1 MVSLIQKWFKKSG
14 EDFITIVSG
23 LPRSG
28 TSMMMQMLEA
38 GGMVILTDH
47 IRKADDD
54 NPRGYYELEKVK
66 KIKEDS
72 SWLKDA
78 YGRAFKMVSALLF
91 YLPEG
96 HRYKVIF
103 MRRNL
108 EEMLRSQKVML
119 QRLGKK
125 GADLTDEE
133 LIPKLEEH
141 LMDVERWLGTQKR
154 IQAVHIQY
162 SRILRDPKGSAGL
175 VNGLLD
181 GRLDLDKMAGV
192 VDPSLYNQRVSQQRK
207 LGNP

>member
-1 MVSLIQKWFKKSG
+1 MFSLIQKWSKKDKDG
-14 EDFITIVSG
+14 FITIVSG

-47 IRKADDD
+47 IRKADED

-66 KIKEDS
+66 KIKEDA

-78 YGRAFKMVSALLF
+78 YGKAFKMVSALL
-91 YLPEG
+91 YSLPQE
-96 HRYKVIF
+96 HQYKVIF

-125 GADLTDEE
+125 GADLSDED
-133 LIPKLEEH
+133 LIQKLQEH
-141 LMDVERWLGTQKR
+141 LMDVERWVGSQ
-154 IQAVHIQY
+154 QNMQVVHIEY
-162 SRILRDPKGSAGL
+162 SRALKDPKGSAEM
-175 VNGLLD
+175 VNRLLD
-181 GRLDLDKMAGV
+181 GRIDVDKMVAV
-192 VDPSLYNQRVSQQRK
+192 IDPSLYNQRVSQ
-207 LGNP
+207 